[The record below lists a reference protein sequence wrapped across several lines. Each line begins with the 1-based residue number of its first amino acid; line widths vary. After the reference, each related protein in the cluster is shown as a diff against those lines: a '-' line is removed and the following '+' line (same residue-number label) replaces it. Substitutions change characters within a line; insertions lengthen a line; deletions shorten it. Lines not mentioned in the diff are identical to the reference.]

1 MIRKSLNSMKR
12 KVKTIIS
19 WFFIFV
25 STNVYSVEDIV
36 TQGLQT
42 DSVKSVTTM
51 TDNAL
56 SSSTLSNSALSNP
69 SLSNPSLSN
78 PMSSGYLIQLILGL
92 VVVILCVVALAW
104 FAKKMNKFHSSSDES
119 IKIITAISMG
129 TREKI
134 VLLQVGEEQ
143 LLVGVSPGN
152 INKLHTLNTPVI
164 SSNANPVDKG
174 FADKFKN
181 IMADASAST
190 TNHKKNN
197 K

>member
-1 MIRKSLNSMKR
+1 MISKSLNCVKR
-12 KVKTIIS
+12 KVRTIIPC
-19 WFFIFV
+19 FFIFL

-42 DSVKSVTTM
+42 DSVKPVTTI
-51 TDNAL
+51 TDNVL
-56 SSSTLSNSALSNP
+56 STSTLSNPA
-69 SLSNPSLSN
+69 LSN
-78 PMSSGYLIQLILGL
+78 PMSSSYLIQLILGL

-104 FAKKMNKFHSSSDES
+104 FAKKMNKFNSSSDES
-119 IKIITAISMG
+119 IKIISAISMG
-129 TREKI
+129 TREKV

-164 SSNANPVDKG
+164 STNANPVDKG

>member
-1 MIRKSLNSMKR
+1 MISNTLNSVIKI
-12 KVKTIIS
+12 VKITFLG
-19 WFFIFV
+19 FFIFV
-25 STNVYSVEDIV
+25 STNVYSVEGATV
-36 TQGLQT
+36 QGLT
-42 DSVKSVTTM
+42 VDSIKPVTATAE
-51 TDNAL
+51 NSL
-56 SSSTLSNSALSNP
+56 STPTLSNPALSNP
-69 SLSNPSLSN
+69 ALSN
-78 PMSSGYLIQLILGL
+78 PMSSSYLLQLILGL

-104 FAKKMNKFHSSSDES
+104 FAKKMNKFHSSSDDS
-119 IKIITAISMG
+119 IKIISGISVG

-152 INKLHTLNTPVI
+152 INKLHTLNSPI
-164 SSNANPVDKG
+164 INANANPANKG

-190 TNHKKNN
+190 INHKNN